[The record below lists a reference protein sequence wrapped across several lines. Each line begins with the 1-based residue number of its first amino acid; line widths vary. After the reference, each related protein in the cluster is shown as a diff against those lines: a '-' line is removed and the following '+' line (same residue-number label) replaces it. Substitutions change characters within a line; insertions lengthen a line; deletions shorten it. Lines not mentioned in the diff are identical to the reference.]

1 MIVQLRAVVCG
12 LRSHTGLCEIVRPFP
27 HQVDVFCQDQV
38 STNQRKSK
46 KNLPPHVCRS
56 FLSNIHNLKNQS
68 ETQLLRRHQ
77 ESQPGNHALLKIHLA
92 SQCLYAYPTSEKKK
106 LSENQ
111 LQSTTETL
119 YHHQESSK
127 YGWVDPTISEELE
140 SNHLAINVSP
150 LWGFQWVI
158 ICPSPIAG
166 QPDPTAHF

>member
-1 MIVQLRAVVCG
+1 ML
-12 LRSHTGLCEIVRPFP
+12 
-27 HQVDVFCQDQV
+27 FCQEQV
-38 STNQRKSK
+38 STSQRKSK

-92 SQCLYAYPTSEKKK
+92 SQCLYAYPTSEKNK

-111 LQSTTETL
+111 LQSTTETH
-119 YHHQESSK
+119 YRHQELSK

-150 LWGFQWVI
+150 LLGIPVGDNLSI
-158 ICPSPIAG
+158 SHRRSA
-166 QPDPTAHF
+166 

>member
-106 LSENQ
+106 TVGKPAAKYHRNTLPPPRIIKVWLGRPNHIRRIRVKSPCNKRITTLGIPVGDNLS
-111 LQSTTETL
+111 
-119 YHHQESSK
+119 
-127 YGWVDPTISEELE
+127 ISHRR
-140 SNHLAINVSP
+140 SA
-150 LWGFQWVI
+150 
-158 ICPSPIAG
+158 
-166 QPDPTAHF
+166 